1 LSDQDR
7 RTEMGYRFEA
17 ATLTYQAAVTGN
29 SADRVGRLRPN
40 GLASCLSSAF
50 LAVKKAGA
58 TYLVWPS
65 ASCRR
70 WRGRDPA
77 TVSATSGL
85 PGALAD
91 VEDLVG
97 LRPVSTVTT
106 TSRSKP
112 YVRTLLLVHDH
123 RRLPRHTQTIL
134 IGGMMTVV
142 LRCSENARRAC
153 AVISGAQGCV
163 GSWIGGSCGISQLP
177 FCCDQL
183 GAVVTGA
190 GAMVTGA
197 VASLPARLNF
207 SVAEVSAVGAD

>member
-1 LSDQDR
+1 MIL
-7 RTEMGYRFEA
+7 RTELVAYG
-17 ATLTYQAAVTGN
+17 
-29 SADRVGRLRPN
+29 PN

-50 LAVKKAGA
+50 LALKKAGA

-97 LRPVSTVTT
+97 LRPVSTVAT

-112 YVRTLLLVHDH
+112 YVRTLLIVHHH

-134 IGGMMTVV
+134 IGGMIAVV
-142 LRCSENARRAC
+142 LRCSENADERALSSVVRRA
-153 AVISGAQGCV
+153 
-163 GSWIGGSCGISQLP
+163 
-177 FCCDQL
+177 
-183 GAVVTGA
+183 
-190 GAMVTGA
+190 
-197 VASLPARLNF
+197 
-207 SVAEVSAVGAD
+207 VSAAG